1 MTELKLT
8 QFIIPVVVL
17 LIITASYISYSRKVS
32 EKNVFNKLIL
42 KISSLAFFLNLVWEI
57 AQGPL
62 YSGYVYDLNHI
73 SFCALASVADML
85 MVLLLYFAFSLFYK
99 DPYWLGRMTISNV
112 ISLVLI
118 GGIGA
123 ILGELRHLAAGSWSY
138 SDAMPLLPYVE
149 VGLSPVLQ
157 FMMLPTL
164 IFYLGRLSIKKVNEV
179 DSP

>member
-8 QFIIPVVVL
+8 QFIIPVIVL
-17 LIITASYISYSRKVS
+17 LIITACYIYYSRKVS

-42 KISSLAFFLNLVWEI
+42 KISGLAFLLNLVWEI

-99 DPYWLGRMTISNV
+99 DPYWPGRVTIRNV
-112 ISLVLI
+112 IGLVLI

-157 FMMLPTL
+157 FMILPAL
-164 IFYLGRLSIKKVNEV
+164 IFYLASLSIRKVQ
-179 DSP
+179 